1 MNKEEFMNWINSL
14 NPVVIDVDEEG
25 NPVDQSQ
32 IDELADRIISEV
44 NEIQDKQNGHQKT
57 DKTDNSNRD

>member
-1 MNKEEFMNWINSL
+1 MDKEDFMNWINSL

-25 NPVDQSQ
+25 TPVNLSQ
-32 IDELADRIISEV
+32 LDELADRIISEV

>member
-32 IDELADRIISEV
+32 IDGLAERIKSEV
-44 NEIQDKQNGHQKT
+44 NEIQDKQNGHQKSN
-57 DKTDNSNRD
+57 KTDNSNRN